1 MIPISQRTIL
11 AAARTVKNPNLVL
24 VIDGVPTIYGATP
37 TLQLIKIGDPGLLI
51 GNDWIIGGSTEIP
64 DSEVLLSLSGS
75 STSINQQLDADKGR
89 GSSIQSL
96 DIELVDLQGMIT
108 KLITPGMVVDDIL
121 GRKAKIYLAIDAA
134 SAQWPDD
141 YLLLFRGVVDDIKG
155 NQASVTLT
163 ISHPDQKKKQALYA
177 KAETTLDGAITN
189 VQTTITLASTAGLLL
204 PVTGPDGVIDN
215 SFGAHV
221 RIDDEIIKYTGI
233 SGNQL
238 TGCVRGQLNTFA
250 AAHADDVEVVSFY
263 RLQGTAMDLALK
275 LMLSQQG
282 PYLEALEP
290 TSFQVLPGP
299 ISEPNAIYFE
309 GIDVSIEYGLTVGD
323 YITTT
328 LATNPANNVSLK
340 EITSIVKTTLGSYI
354 TVDGVSFVDE
364 STTSALLSIRSKYDS
379 LPQGLGLGADEVDVT
394 QHEYLRRQFLSSF
407 LYDFYLKDTI
417 DNVRDFLDAEIYK
430 PASAYSVPRKAQASV
445 QMLIGPLPGGRIAT
459 FDQSNIINPASIRL
473 RRSIG
478 KNFYNT
484 IVYRYED
491 DELEDKFLRTKITTD
506 VDSLNQI
513 KVGPRPLI
521 VESKGLR
528 ITDQA
533 DALAGTASNR
543 RLNRYRFGAE
553 YVEGLKV
560 TFGAGFDV
568 ELGDIV
574 IIDFSQLNVPNT
586 SDGTRSKPAALFEV
600 ANKKLNYK
608 TGEVQ
613 LDLVDTAFDENA
625 RYGLIG
631 PSSRIKT
638 SIDASSFVIEQS
650 FGALYG
656 AAEFQK
662 WQRYPNCAV
671 TVRSPDSTA
680 RYGQSVILTSTS
692 NTITLATPLGFTPQ
706 VGDIMELA
714 PYANATDQ
722 IKLVYG
728 HLSPLTGGDPDYLM
742 L

>member
-1 MIPISQRTIL
+1 MIPLSQRTLL

-51 GNDWIIGGSTEIP
+51 GNDWVIGGSSEIP
-64 DSEVLLSLSGS
+64 DSEVLISLSGS

-96 DIELVDLQGMIT
+96 DIELVDLKGMVT

-121 GRKAKIYLAIDAA
+121 GRKAKIYLAIDTE
-134 SAQWPDD
+134 SAQWPTD

-155 NQASVTLT
+155 NQGSITLT
-163 ISHPDQKKKQALYA
+163 ISHPDQKKKQALYG
-177 KAETTLDGAITN
+177 KTETTLDGAITN
-189 VQTTITLASTAGLLL
+189 SQTTITLASTAGLLL
-204 PVTGPDGVIDN
+204 PVTGPDGVTDN
-215 SFGAHV
+215 SFGAYV
-221 RIDDEIIKYTGI
+221 RIDNEIIKYTGI

-238 TGCVRGQLNTFA
+238 TGCVRAQLNTFA

-275 LMLSQQG
+275 LMLSMQG
-282 PYLEALEP
+282 YYLEGIKP

-309 GIDVSIEYGLTVGD
+309 GVDIEQEFGLTVGD
-323 YITTT
+323 YLTTT
-328 LATNPANNVSLK
+328 LATNGANNVTLK
-340 EITSIVKTTLGSYI
+340 QIASVVKTDLGSYV
-354 TVDGVSFVDE
+354 TVSGVSFVDE
-364 STTSALLSIRSKYDS
+364 GSTPALISFRSKYDS
-379 LPQGLGLGADEVDVT
+379 LPQGLGLGADEVDVA

-407 LYDFYLKDTI
+407 NYDFYLKDTI
-417 DNVRDFLDAEIYK
+417 DNVREFLDVEIYK

-445 QMLIGPLPGGRIAT
+445 QMLIGPLPGGRTTT
-459 FDQSNIINPASIRL
+459 FDKSNIVNPASIKL

-484 IVYRYED
+484 IVYRYEE
-491 DELEDKFLRTKITTD
+491 DELEDKFLRTKLTTD

-528 ITDQA
+528 VNDQA
-533 DALAGTASNR
+533 DALAASASNR

-560 TFGAGFDV
+560 TFGSGFDV

-586 SDGTRSKPAALFEV
+586 SNGSRVKPAALFEV

-625 RYGLIG
+625 RYCLIG
-631 PSSRIKT
+631 PSSKVKT
-638 SIDASSFVIEQS
+638 SISTSSFVIEKS
-650 FGALYG
+650 FAGTFG
-656 AAEFQK
+656 TAEFQK
-662 WQRYPNCAV
+662 WIRYPNCAV
-671 TVRSPDSTA
+671 TVRSPDSTT
-680 RYGQSVILTSTS
+680 RYGQSVILAATS

-706 VGDIMELA
+706 PGDILELA
-714 PYANATDQ
+714 PYPLATDQ
-722 IKLVYG
+722 IKLIYG